1 MNRRKVVVGYFIVG
15 TLLSAVFISCKESK
29 QNISQKPT
37 DSLFLGISLGMGF
50 KEFYEHCW
58 RLNQQKIVTHGP
70 TNENVEYRLK
80 DVLRD
85 TVTMRFYPTFYDKK
99 IFEMPVTFTYDKWAP
114 WNKSYWSDSLLTEMY
129 GVFKQWYGPEGW
141 QEINH
146 ARQGKVY
153 AKINGRTRI
162 NLFVKDEQ
170 FVQAV
175 FTNLDVEGALKKK
188 QAEEVKNKKEDTDE
202 E

>member
-1 MNRRKVVVGYFIVG
+1 
-15 TLLSAVFISCKESK
+15 
-29 QNISQKPT
+29 
-37 DSLFLGISLGMGF
+37 MGF

-114 WNKSYWSDSLLTEMY
+114 WNKSYWSDSLLVDMY
-129 GVFKQWYGPEGW
+129 GIFKQWYGPEGW

-175 FTNLDVEGALKKK
+175 FTNLDIEGALKKK
-188 QAEEVKNKKEDTDE
+188 QAEEVKNKKEETDE